1 MTVYATHPDVSNA
14 LEIFD
19 RLLGQNLS
27 LEQMSLLSRRA
38 LGERKDS
45 LVIPRFGQVWGLG
58 RLSQASAVAA
68 ALSEDGQLGLDSVLG
83 DLPRGL
89 AAQIQQRL
97 DVGAAVMEVSVAGLL
112 DETLLG
118 ALLCAHGA
126 QILN

>member
-19 RLLGQNLS
+19 QLLGQNLN
-27 LEQMSLLSRRA
+27 LDQMSLLSPRA

-45 LVIPRFGQVWGLG
+45 LVIPHFGQVWGLG

-68 ALSEDGQLGLDSVLG
+68 ALSQDGRPGMEAVLV
-83 DLPRGL
+83 DLPAGL

-97 DVGAAVMEVSVAGLL
+97 EIGAAVMEVSVAGGL

-118 ALLCAHGA
+118 ALLAAYGA